1 MKTHVIRG
9 LVKKDWYCLRT
20 YLVKQIGLL
29 TVMYLILG
37 FVLKSMSMLPAMLIL
52 GVTMSLTTAFSLDET
67 SNWNAYALTMNVTPR
82 QLVAEKYVLFYC
94 AMLGLGLSTSLI
106 AGGLDALLFADT
118 ESHAE
123 MMMLGLGGGVAVMLI
138 YALVTAIDIPL
149 FFKLGIEK
157 SRLPMTLTFVIPFV
171 IIFPTAQ
178 YWGPLL
184 EDAFDAMSLPVLV
197 GAIGGGLVVVIALA
211 VLISYRVSVSI
222 MEKKEF

>member
-29 TVMYLILG
+29 TVIYLIIG
-37 FVLKSMSMLPAMLIL
+37 FVMKSMSMMPAMLIL
-52 GVTMSLTTAFSLDET
+52 GVTMSLTTAFSLDES

-94 AMLGLGLSTSLI
+94 SMLGIGLTASLI

-123 MMMLGLGGGVAVMLI
+123 MLMIGLGGGVAVTLI
-138 YALVTAIDIPL
+138 YSLVTAVDIPL
-149 FFKLGIEK
+149 FFKMGIEK
-157 SRLPMTLTFVIPFV
+157 SRLPMTLTFIIPFIV
-171 IIFPTAQ
+171 IFPTAQ

-184 EDAFDAMSLPVLV
+184 DDALDTVSLPTLLV
-197 GAIGGGLVVVIALA
+197 AAAIGLVVFIALA
-211 VLISYRVSVSI
+211 ILISYRVSVSI
-222 MEKKEF
+222 MEKREF

>member
-9 LVKKDWYCLRT
+9 LIKKDWYCLRS
-20 YLVKQIGLL
+20 YLMKQIGLL
-29 TVMYLILG
+29 TGMYLIIG
-37 FVLKSMSMLPAMLIL
+37 FVMKSMSMLPAMLIL

-82 QLVAEKYVLFYC
+82 QLVAEKYVLFYS
-94 AMLGLGLSTSLI
+94 AMLGIGLGASLI
-106 AGGLDALLFADT
+106 AGVLDALLFADSD
-118 ESHAE
+118 SHAE
-123 MMMLGLGGGVAVMLI
+123 MLMIGMGGGVAVMLI

-149 FFKLGIEK
+149 FFKMGIEK